1 MPREKEGSVIPEKTT
16 EQQITELKDTIATLQ
31 DNMNQIRQDRDRLNK
46 ELVMANSQ
54 ITKLEIVNEKFL
66 RIIENLSEK

>member
-1 MPREKEGSVIPEKTT
+1 MPREKERSVTPEKTT

-54 ITKLEIVNEKFL
+54 ITKLEIMNEKFL